1 MPLDAIRFARVI
13 VTSSLVIYYERE
25 LLTQGRPWIFDPA
38 DFTWTWSLL
47 KNVVKKEQPSAA
59 DSERPQR
66 SAGRPRPH
74 RPGRGVTYRH
84 GKLKR
89 YSPEH
94 HRVRIAD
101 PSGGPCRCS
110 RSGSGSVRSWRRTR
124 SRSMTPTFTSATS
137 TAYAARA
144 DWCDRGQWGEHGS
157 LNGRNVKA
165 SPPCTRKSKDHSRGN
180 T

>member
-1 MPLDAIRFARVI
+1 VVAPKERCQEGAAERSGLRA
-13 VTSSLVIYYERE
+13 TSASSR
-25 LLTQGRPWIFDPA
+25 
-38 DFTWTWSLL
+38 
-47 KNVVKKEQPSAA
+47 SAA
-59 DSERPQR
+59 AAWSGW
-66 SAGRPRPH
+66 S
-74 RPGRGVTYRH
+74 GVTYRH

-144 DWCDRGQWGEHGS
+144 DRCDRGQWGEHGS

-165 SPPCTRKSKDHSRGN
+165 SLPCTRKSKDHSRGN
-180 T
+180 TWIQTLCASEYLGGGGICNRHNSWKPAL